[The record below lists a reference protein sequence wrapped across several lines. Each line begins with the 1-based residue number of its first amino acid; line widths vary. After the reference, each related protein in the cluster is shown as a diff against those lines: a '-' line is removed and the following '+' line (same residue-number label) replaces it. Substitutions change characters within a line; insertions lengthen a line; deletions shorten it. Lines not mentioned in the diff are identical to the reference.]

1 MSSTMEPS
9 VGCVKWFNNK
19 AGYGF
24 INVTKRTNIA
34 TDVFIHHSAI
44 TVHTEQYKYL
54 VQGEYVEFD
63 MIKAD
68 SGSHEWQAGNV
79 HGVSGGKL
87 MCETRFDTKV
97 MRSPDE
103 MGAKSPMRIRTRSDM
118 TGRDENN
125 KSKTPKPIRYTG
137 SGPREGE
144 EWLLVRRKI
153 GNAQPGDKRIY
164 NKRNV
169 VAPVTV
175 KSMESA

>member
-1 MSSTMEPS
+1 MSSTMDQS

-24 INVTKRTNIA
+24 INVTKGTNVGM
-34 TDVFIHHSAI
+34 DVFVHHSAI

-68 SGSHEWQAGNV
+68 SGSHEWQSGNV

-87 MCETRFDTKV
+87 MCETRFDTKIT
-97 MRSPDE
+97 RSADE
-103 MGAKSPMRIRTRSDM
+103 TRTQSPRKLRTRPVYQDM
-118 TGRDENN
+118 TGLDS
-125 KSKTPKPIRYTG
+125 SKTHRPVRYTG

-153 GNAQPGDKRIY
+153 ADAQPGNKRIY
-164 NKRNV
+164 NKQNV
-169 VAPVTV
+169 IAPV
-175 KSMESA
+175 SIASSES